1 MNVRSQAVGMCSQMQ
16 NVAQVYLQSVL
27 SNFLRQ
33 LRTVSLRLQ
42 SMSFEW
48 VLGLIVYVGNLSFS
62 L

>member
-1 MNVRSQAVGMCSQMQ
+1 MNVQSQAVGMCSQMQ